1 MKTDNINNVTRPKG
15 KPDVTTKRKMNQC
28 ASRVSKNF
36 QCIVCDDFG
45 GFPMKVTY
53 LNGCWWVT
61 TPGSTLQPLK
71 DYVGKMGL
79 KFIYLAEVGG
89 KVGALALIKM
99 LGHALEN
106 PECEVYKVL
115 RNRVRDLKRLGIE
128 LDVKDEELQLELEV
142 FNNEGK
148 PGRQGNYSVICHLAD
163 NVCEWVFD
171 IDAFDSKRDAEQW
184 GCYLFDYIEELGVNF
199 TIV

>member
-1 MKTDNINNVTRPKG
+1 MSDIINYVTRPKV
-15 KPDVTTKRKMNQC
+15 KPDVTTKRKPNQC
-28 ASRVSKNF
+28 ASCVSKNF

-45 GFPMKVTY
+45 GFPVKVTY

-71 DYVGKMGL
+71 DYAGKMEL
-79 KFIYLAEVGG
+79 KFIYLAEAGG
-89 KVGALALIKM
+89 KVGALALTKM
-99 LGHALEN
+99 LGRALEN

-115 RNRVRDLKRLGIE
+115 RNRVSDLKRLGIE
-128 LDVKDEELQLELEV
+128 LDVNDEELQMELEV
-142 FNNEGK
+142 INNEGK
-148 PGRQGNYSVICHLAD
+148 PGRQGNYSVTCHLAD

-184 GCYLFDYIEELGVNF
+184 SCYLFDYMEELGVNF

>member
-1 MKTDNINNVTRPKG
+1 MNKKNLKTAQFLPSRDSAT
-15 KPDVTTKRKMNQC
+15 C
-28 ASRVSKNF
+28 AKNF

-45 GFPMKVTY
+45 GFPVKVTY

-79 KFIYLAEVGG
+79 KFIYLTEVGG
-89 KVGALALIKM
+89 KVGALALTKM
-99 LGHALEN
+99 LGRALES

-128 LDVKDEELQLELEV
+128 LDVNDEELQLELEV
-142 FNNEGK
+142 INNEGK
-148 PGRQGNYSVICHLAD
+148 PGRQGNYSVTCHLAD
-163 NVCEWVFD
+163 NDCEWVFD

-184 GCYLFDYIEELGVNF
+184 ACYLFDYIEELGVNF

>member
-1 MKTDNINNVTRPKG
+1 MSDIINNVTRPKV
-15 KPDVTTKRKMNQC
+15 KPDVTTKRKPNQSVSC
-28 ASRVSKNF
+28 VSKNF

-45 GFPMKVTY
+45 GFPVKVTY

-71 DYVGKMGL
+71 DYAGKMEL
-79 KFIYLAEVGG
+79 QFVYLAEAGG
-89 KVGALALIKM
+89 KVGALALTKM
-99 LGHALEN
+99 LGRALEN

-115 RNRVRDLKRLGIE
+115 RNRVSDLKRLGVE

-148 PGRQGNYSVICHLAD
+148 PARQGNYSVICHLAD
-163 NVCEWVFD
+163 NDCEWVFD
-171 IDAFDSKRDAEQW
+171 IDAFDNKRDAEQW
-184 GCYLFDYIEELGVNF
+184 SCYLFDYMEELGVRF

>member
-1 MKTDNINNVTRPKG
+1 MSDIINYVTRPKG
-15 KPDVTTKRKMNQC
+15 KSDVTTKEKMNEC

-45 GFPMKVTY
+45 GLPMKVTY
-53 LNGCWWVT
+53 LNGCWWVPT
-61 TPGSTLQPLK
+61 RGSTLQPLK
-71 DYVGKMGL
+71 DYAGKMEL
-79 KFIYLAEVGG
+79 QFIYLTEAGG
-89 KVGALALIKM
+89 KVGALALTKM
-99 LGHALEN
+99 LGRALEN

-115 RNRVRDLKRLGIE
+115 RNRVSDLKRLGIE

-142 FNNEGK
+142 INNEGK
-148 PGRQGNYSVICHLAD
+148 PGRQGNYSVTCHLAD
-163 NVCEWVFD
+163 NDCECVFD

-184 GCYLFDYIEELGVNF
+184 SCYLFDYMERLGVYF

>member
-1 MKTDNINNVTRPKG
+1 MNKKNFKTAQFLP
-15 KPDVTTKRKMNQC
+15 
-28 ASRVSKNF
+28 SRGSATCVENF

-45 GFPMKVTY
+45 GFPVKVTY

-71 DYVGKMGL
+71 DYVGKMEL
-79 KFIYLAEVGG
+79 QHVFLTEAGG
-89 KVGALALIKM
+89 KVGALALTKM
-99 LGHALEN
+99 LGRALEN

-115 RNRVRDLKRLGIE
+115 RNRVSDLKRLGVE

-142 FNNEGK
+142 INNEGK
-148 PGRQGNYSVICHLAD
+148 PGRQGNYSVTCHLAD

-184 GCYLFDYIEELGVNF
+184 SCYLFDFLEELGLHF

>member
-1 MKTDNINNVTRPKG
+1 MSDNINYVTRPKV
-15 KPDVTTKRKMNQC
+15 KPDVTTKRKTNQC

-45 GFPMKVTY
+45 GFPVKVTY

-71 DYVGKMGL
+71 DYAGNMELQFV
-79 KFIYLAEVGG
+79 YLTEAGG
-89 KVGALALIKM
+89 KVGALALTKM
-99 LGHALEN
+99 LCRALEN

-115 RNRVRDLKRLGIE
+115 RNRVSDLKRLGVE

-148 PGRQGNYSVICHLAD
+148 PARQGNYSVTCHLAD
-163 NVCEWVFD
+163 NDSEWVFD

-184 GCYLFDYIEELGVNF
+184 ACYFFDYLEELGVRF
-199 TIV
+199 TIL